1 MKVYEEVLWKYS
13 KEWAPWY
20 IIPAN
25 TKWFRNFVV
34 AQIIVNTLESMKL
47 TFTKPNFDISKYLLM
62 DKQ

>member
-1 MKVYEEVLWKYS
+1 MKKLYGNAVKNGLHG
-13 KEWAPWY
+13 